1 MPTVTT
7 QDGTRIAYR
16 SIGNGAK
23 TVILVH
29 GWMVSGAGFGA
40 LTEALDTA
48 GLRVLVPDLRGS
60 GESDRPASGHTYKD
74 HAADVL
80 AVADA
85 EGAKSFVVVGHSM
98 GGLIAAWLAAT
109 SPERVSG
116 AVLLC
121 SVPPSGFTL
130 PPDYA
135 ALFHSCTGDRE
146 KQRTILG
153 AGVKD
158 MSEKDREAMLDDG
171 VRTSEAAI
179 QQGFESWTTASF
191 VDRMSGVKAPFV
203 VVASDDPFMPPDFLR
218 KSIVNHV
225 PHSRLVYIPGAGHYV
240 HAERPRE
247 TAAVIGAFMA
257 GLGV

>member
-16 SIGNGAK
+16 ALGNGAR

-29 GWMVSGAGFGA
+29 GWRVSGADYGA
-40 LTEALDTA
+40 LTEVMDLS
-48 GLRVLVPDLRGS
+48 GLRVLVPDLRGT
-60 GESDRPASGHTYKD
+60 GESDKPASGHTIEG

-85 EGAKSFVVVGHSM
+85 EGARSFVVVGHSM
-98 GGLIAAWLAAT
+98 GGVIAAWLAAT

-121 SVPPSGFTL
+121 PVPPSGFTL

-135 ALFHSCTGDRE
+135 ALFKSCTGNRE
-146 KQRTILG
+146 AQRTILD
-153 AGVKD
+153 AGVKV
-158 MSEKDREAMLDDG
+158 MSDSARAASVDDG

-179 QQGFESWTTASF
+179 LQGFEAWSTASF
-191 VDRMSGVKAPFV
+191 VDRMSNVKAPLL
-203 VVASDDPFMPPDFLR
+203 VVAS
-218 KSIVNHV
+218 
-225 PHSRLVYIPGAGHYV
+225 
-240 HAERPRE
+240 
-247 TAAVIGAFMA
+247 
-257 GLGV
+257 

>member
-7 QDGTRIAYR
+7 QDGTRIAYKALG
-16 SIGNGAK
+16 SGPK

-29 GWMVSGAGFGA
+29 GWMVSGAGYGP
-40 LTEALDTA
+40 LTDALDMA
-48 GLRVLVPDLRGS
+48 GLRVLVPDLRGT
-60 GESDRPASGHTYKD
+60 GESDRPPSGHTYQG

-85 EGAKSFVVVGHSM
+85 EGAKSFVLVGHSM
-98 GGLIAAWLAAT
+98 GGLIATWLAAT
-109 SPERVSG
+109 SPERVLG
-116 AVLLC
+116 AVLMC
-121 SVPPSGFTL
+121 PVPPSGFTL

-135 ALFHSCTGDRE
+135 ALFRGCTGNRE
-146 KQRTILG
+146 AQRTILG

-158 MSEKDREAMLDDG
+158 MSEKDREATLDDG
-171 VRTSEAAI
+171 IRTSEAAI
-179 QQGFESWTTASF
+179 QQGFESWTGASF
-191 VDRMSGVKAPFV
+191 VERMSGVTAPLL

-218 KSIVNHV
+218 KSLTALV
-225 PHSRLVYIPGAGHYV
+225 PHSRLVYLPGAGHYV

-257 GLGV
+257 GLGA